1 LRWPA
6 DHLKAQYTC
15 SFPERS
21 SGAESDKLYSNIR
34 YMVDRLFFDQ
44 PFGEYGLTIHGGKRN
59 QICRSILQ
67 SPGRTFHYA
76 YAPRHQQMQR
86 RLR

>member
-1 LRWPA
+1 MRQPA

-21 SGAESDKLYSNIR
+21 SGAESDKLSSNIR
-34 YMVDRLFFDQ
+34 YMVDGLYSDQ
-44 PFGEYGLTIHGGKRN
+44 PFGEYGSIIHIGKRSE
-59 QICRSILQ
+59 ICCSILK
-67 SPGRTFHYA
+67 SPGKTFYYA
-76 YAPRHQQMQR
+76 HAPRHQQMQS